1 VQGRCPGLFQTA
13 TVAASRSK
21 RAFADTF
28 AQFTPVIGTL
38 ALLQFFREQLFRA
51 GFADCRHCFHLEI
64 FATPSDYQRARALG
78 VDTGSDSN
86 LDYRSAVAGAKAIN
100 HQLSALLDHF
110 FKLRTQDSSVV
121 AIKRDMEPTWADGE
135 KVVVELISSKM
146 VPAKTG

>member
-1 VQGRCPGLFQTA
+1 MNAEFDGLIFM
-13 TVAASRSK
+13 
-21 RAFADTF
+21 
-28 AQFTPVIGTL
+28 FTSVVFNIAIRIERLEYVCYG
-38 ALLQFFREQLFRA
+38 LLTISFSSNISAIPLPPTRE
-51 GFADCRHCFHLEI
+51 
-64 FATPSDYQRARALG
+64 
-78 VDTGSDSN
+78 
-86 LDYRSAVAGAKAIN
+86 AVAGAKAIN